1 MLDRNESED
10 EGVEQ
15 CVFRGKVLEAEK
27 WREAT
32 VEKVKASIAI
42 GRERTLLVYL

>member
-1 MLDRNESED
+1 MLNRNESED
-10 EGVEQ
+10 EGVEE
-15 CVFRGKVLEAEK
+15 CVVFRGKVVEK

-42 GRERTLLVYL
+42 TIGREM